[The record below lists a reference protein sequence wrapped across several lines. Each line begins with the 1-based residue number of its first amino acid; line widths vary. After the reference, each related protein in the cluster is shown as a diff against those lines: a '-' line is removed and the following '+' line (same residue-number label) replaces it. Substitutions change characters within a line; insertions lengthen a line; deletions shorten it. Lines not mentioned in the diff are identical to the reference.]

1 MRHIIDGFI
10 AYYNADAG
18 IEHGAY
24 TNSYVYK
31 NLTLLGNG
39 TAIHSHAMGEPGDGG
54 YTDTQIWANVKTK
67 GGTLYIDEHARDA
80 ERPVRF
86 VDCDLGRVVVRDSGG
101 PEPSEYDFIRCGL
114 EPNDFDLS
122 GAKSNSVFRVQRSNG
137 TAFRLTGS
145 GSVTTIPAFYN
156 GTVPGTPG
164 VTIGGFTDIANSV
177 FKDAIVWLADEGITQ
192 GCNPPANDRFCPDDR
207 VTRGQMAAFMSRAQ
221 GLSAT
226 NRDYFDDDEGS
237 VFESAINRLRN
248 AGITQGC
255 NPPGNDRFCPDRNIT
270 RGEMAAFLVRA
281 FDLPSYDGPD
291 RFRDDNGNVFEG
303 AIERLAQAGITVG
316 CNPPTNDRF
325 CPNDYV
331 TRGQMAAF
339 LKRALSNASAA
350 GVSSGLVARTE
361 TPTPALS
368 LAGRNVEPVAR
379 HEEEAA
385 GTFWCSMVS

>member
-1 MRHIIDGFI
+1 MHVAAIGALLIATLAPGGSFVDDDGNI
-10 AYYNADAG
+10 HEGG
-18 IEHGAY
+18 IEA
-24 TNSYVYK
+24 V
-31 NLTLLGNG
+31 
-39 TAIHSHAMGEPGDGG
+39 AA
-54 YTDTQIWANVKTK
+54 Q
-67 GGTLYIDEHARDA
+67 
-80 ERPVRF
+80 
-86 VDCDLGRVVVRDSGG
+86 
-101 PEPSEYDFIRCGL
+101 
-114 EPNDFDLS
+114 
-122 GAKSNSVFRVQRSNG
+122 
-137 TAFRLTGS
+137 
-145 GSVTTIPAFYN
+145 
-156 GTVPGTPG
+156 
-164 VTIGGFTDIANSV
+164 
-177 FKDAIVWLADEGITQ
+177 GITL
-192 GCNPPANDRFCPDDR
+192 GCNPPANDRFCPEDPVTRGQMAAFLARARPMATAGADSFIDDDGHLFEDAIDRVASAGITLGCDPPVNDRFCPDDR

-350 GVSSGLVARTE
+350 GVSSVLVARTE

-379 HEEEAA
+379 HEEKAA